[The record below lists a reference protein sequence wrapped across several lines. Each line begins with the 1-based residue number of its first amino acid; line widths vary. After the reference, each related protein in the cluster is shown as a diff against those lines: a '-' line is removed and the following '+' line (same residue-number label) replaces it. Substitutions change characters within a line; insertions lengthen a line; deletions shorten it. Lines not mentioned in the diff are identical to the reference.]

1 LNTNMNR
8 IVVLLGLVALLMVSF
23 NIAVPAAHAGRGGNQ
38 IRIDSTE
45 LDCKSVSEGCKW
57 NVAVSAWLKDPSI
70 TVVKFELT
78 VTFSDHRLNPN
89 KQGDQVEIKVQP
101 ENVQNL
107 LAQSTFH
114 IHYMGPGY
122 YLYVLNAYNAADNT
136 LLGSDWADPQGT
148 AG

>member
-1 LNTNMNR
+1 MNR
-8 IVVLLGLVALLMVSF
+8 IVVLLGLVALLLVSF

-45 LDCKSVSEGCKW
+45 LDCKSGCKW

-89 KQGDQVEIKVQP
+89 KQGDPVQTLVQKV
-101 ENVQNL
+101 NVQNL
-107 LAQSTFH
+107 LAQTTFGA
-114 IHYMGPGY
+114 HYMGPGY
-122 YLYVLNAYNAADNT
+122 YLYVLNAYAADGT
-136 LLGSDWADPQGT
+136 FLGSDWADPQGT

>member
-1 LNTNMNR
+1 MNR
-8 IVVLLGLVALLMVSF
+8 FAALLGLVALLVVSF
-23 NIAVPAAHAGRGGNQ
+23 NIAVPAARATRGGNQ

-70 TVVKFELT
+70 TRVKFELS

-89 KQGDQVEIKVQP
+89 KQGEPVDILVQT

-107 LAQSTFH
+107 LAQTTFRV
-114 IHYMGPGY
+114 HYMGPGY
-122 YLYVLNAYNAADNT
+122 YLYVLNAYNAADGT
-136 LLGSDWADPQGT
+136 FLGSDWADPQGT